1 VYGLAYLLAFTCSTF
16 AIESISRSMDEAK
29 GGLELPWPPP
39 PTKKN
44 GQKVLLAYLGYFFRS
59 LLL

>member
-1 VYGLAYLLAFTCSTF
+1 VYGLAYLLAFTCSAF

-39 PTKKN
+39 PNKKMV
-44 GQKVLLAYLGYFFRS
+44 KKFF
-59 LLL
+59 